1 MGIAPRVIA
10 KIMKAKLS
18 PCMCS
23 NIEGFGIAI
32 CLQHC
37 KSVALFIVV
46 TIQPLGQR
54 AFAAS
59 QFASLIARHQANR
72 LAPAGALGSRKSLSF
87 MRSPLQ
93 PANDRGENQYC

>member
-18 PCMCS
+18 PCMRS
-23 NIEGFGIAI
+23 NIGGFGIAI
-32 CLQHC
+32 CLQDR

-46 TIQPLGQR
+46 TIRSLGQR

-59 QFASLIARHQANR
+59 
-72 LAPAGALGSRKSLSF
+72 
-87 MRSPLQ
+87 
-93 PANDRGENQYC
+93 

>member
-46 TIQPLGQR
+46 TIQPLGER

-59 QFASLIARHQANR
+59 WLR
-72 LAPAGALGSRKSLSF
+72 
-87 MRSPLQ
+87 
-93 PANDRGENQYC
+93 Y

>member
-18 PCMCS
+18 PCMRS

-32 CLQHC
+32 CLQDC

-46 TIQPLGQR
+46 TIQPLGQTG
-54 AFAAS
+54 AQLAS
-59 QFASLIARHQANR
+59 WVPNCPPSSEQPSAGGCAR
-72 LAPAGALGSRKSLSF
+72 
-87 MRSPLQ
+87 
-93 PANDRGENQYC
+93 